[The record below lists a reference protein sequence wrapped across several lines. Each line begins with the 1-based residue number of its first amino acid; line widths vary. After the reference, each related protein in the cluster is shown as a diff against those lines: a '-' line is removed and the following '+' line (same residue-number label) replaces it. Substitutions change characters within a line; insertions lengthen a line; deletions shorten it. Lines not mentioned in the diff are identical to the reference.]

1 MSKNKRRKVC
11 CENCVK
17 WERNNKLTGW
27 CNVKDVSTDAGKRR
41 LCNKFLDMIDQK
53 LKEVSQCPK

>member
-17 WERNNKLTGW
+17 WKRNNKLTGW

-41 LCNKFLDMIDQK
+41 LCNKFLDLIDKK
-53 LKEVSQCPK
+53 LREVS